1 MLAKKNRLLAPW
13 CLGCLLALLLAGC
26 LPPGDRA
33 VLQGRKLLESG
44 DYAGAVKA
52 LRTATDLLHTNAGA
66 WNYLGVACQQQ
77 RAQLPAGNATERAQL
92 SADAVAAF
100 QRALNLDRN
109 LAEAHWNLGLLY
121 LEDNKYDQAESQFA
135 AFTGLRN
142 NSTEGWL
149 KLGTAQL
156 RQNEFAAAE
165 KSFGAVRVLDPNN
178 AAAWNGLGLAR
189 LERNLPRDAVQF
201 FAYANRVHPD
211 YAPAILN
218 LAVTYQQSLHNDRQA
233 LQYYQAYLALT
244 PRPDHADD
252 VSAIV
257 NRLEQGPVVA
267 SVPPPAPSTEEV
279 KPIATP
285 PPAATVPSAP
295 APNPAPAPAPGDNH
309 RTVAAGTHPAP
320 TPKPAAVAV
329 HTNPGPPVVV
339 RAAPP
344 VTEPVVK
351 SPPAAPA
358 ATVAATAPAKTY
370 NSDNPK
376 VEPPPAEPPAAD
388 AGTPAKSGF
397 WNKLKPANWFA
408 PAPPDKKYVNSGLVP
423 LPAPGAADSRAAETP
438 AGPPVF
444 PRYGYLAPARPAAGD
459 RRAASGAF
467 NKARMEEQASHWLEA
482 MQSYRTAVG
491 LDPAYFEA
499 EYNFAVL
506 SSQLGNHRQA
516 LAAYEQALAI
526 LPDSVEARFNFALSL
541 KAAGYCTDAVNEL
554 KKILAAHPD
563 DVSAHLALANL
574 YAQKMRDP
582 VPARDHYLKVLEL
595 DPKNSQAENIRY
607 WLSVNSQ

>member
-1 MLAKKNRLLAPW
+1 MLAKKNRLPAFAW
-13 CLGCLLALLLAGC
+13 LGCLLALLLAGC
-26 LPPGDRA
+26 MPSGPRA
-33 VLQGRKLLESG
+33 VLKGKKLLESG
-44 DYAGAVKA
+44 DYAGAVA
-52 LRTATDLLHTNAGA
+52 TLRTATELLHTNAGA

-77 RAQLPAGNATERAQL
+77 RAHLPAEAANERAQL
-92 SADAVAAF
+92 SADAVTAY
-100 QRALNLDRN
+100 QTALRLDRN
-109 LAEAHWNLGLLY
+109 LVQAHWNLGLLY
-121 LEDNKYDQAESQFA
+121 LEDNKNDLAELQFA
-135 AFTGLRN
+135 AYTGLRN

-149 KLGTAQL
+149 KLGAAQL
-156 RQNEFAAAE
+156 RLGEYAAAE

-189 LERNLPRDAVQF
+189 LERKIPREAMQF

-218 LAVTYQQSLHNDRQA
+218 LAVTAQQSLHDDRLA

-257 NRLEQGPVVA
+257 NSLEQGPAVA

-285 PPAATVPSAP
+285 PPAATVP
-295 APNPAPAPAPGDNH
+295 PAPATGTGDTH
-309 RTVAAGTHPAP
+309 RPTVTATHPAP
-320 TPKPAAVAV
+320 APKPAAVVV
-329 HTNPGPPVVV
+329 HTNPNPLVVV

-351 SPPAAPA
+351 NPPAAPA
-358 ATVAATAPAKTY
+358 APAAAPAPVKTY
-370 NSDNPK
+370 NFDNPQ
-376 VEPPPAEPPAAD
+376 VEPPPAETAAPE
-388 AGTPAKSGF
+388 AGTPAKPGF
-397 WNKLKPANWFA
+397 WSRLKPTHWFGSDV
-408 PAPPDKKYVNSGLVP
+408 PDKKYENSGLVP
-423 LPAPGAADSRAAETP
+423 LPAPGAADSRPAETP

-467 NKARMEEQASHWLEA
+467 NKARMEEQASRWLEA
-482 MQSYRTAVG
+482 MQSYRTAVEM
-491 LDPAYFEA
+491 DPAWFEA

-506 SSQLGNHRQA
+506 SFQLGNHRQA

-526 LPDSVEARFNFALSL
+526 QPDSVVARFNFALAL
-541 KAAGYCTDAVNEL
+541 KAAGHCTDAANEL
-554 KKILAAHPD
+554 KKIIAAHPD
-563 DVSAHLALANL
+563 DTSAHLALANL

-582 VPARDHYLKVLEL
+582 VQAREHYLKVLEL
-595 DPKNSQAENIRY
+595 DPTNSQAENIRY